1 MGTERALILLSM
13 NLKANPPSLE
23 ISFAISNLH
32 PRLKF
37 SEETVARFFES
48 IFPLYPNG
56 PKGDLSLVFMERDV
70 HNKLHGEFLNDYRPT
85 DVITFP
91 PDSEEG
97 MAGEICV
104 SVDQAME
111 ESISRQISFVRELSL
126 YLVHGWLHLVGFDDI
141 EKVERQQM
149 RIEEERSLT
158 HVGNLDLWPDFVL
171 APNPS

>member
-1 MGTERALILLSM
+1 
-13 NLKANPPSLE
+13 
-23 ISFAISNLH
+23 
-32 PRLKF
+32 
-37 SEETVARFFES
+37 
-48 IFPLYPNG
+48 
-56 PKGDLSLVFMERDV
+56 MERDV

-158 HVGNLDLWPDFVL
+158 HVENLDFWPDFVL